1 MTARQPQRQG
11 PMRGLAASTAVA
23 WLLAIACVGFS
34 VRSLYWTPP
43 DPMTQPLEGVFPAED
58 APEARALTER
68 LARGILA
75 LQTSDGGF
83 DLGENGQY
91 SYLIERVAT
100 SALATAAL
108 ASLDK
113 VWTPETFPGDAPK
126 SERLPGLTAAVAR
139 GLDYLK
145 KQQTETG
152 SIGREEPKDHWSQVD
167 ATAAGVLAF
176 AVAGRPED
184 EEALDAAAKA
194 MIRFGRAGLRNGW
207 TRALGVMMAER
218 LVRLGLE
225 DVLGG
230 DARSLADWRQ
240 IRQVSS
246 GLPQVSDWNMAEA
259 ISRVVLGLV
268 KGQDPFPGQV
278 TLACLQDLPVWSGQS
293 SDCQAW
299 WMQGWLVAR
308 SGSPEAG
315 PWFSALL
322 KVFQEEGVEDDDT
335 IHGGWYAN
343 TLCQTSGAVMVLLEG
358 LSTQIVAR

>member
-1 MTARQPQRQG
+1 MSPPVRRHRGVALSTVLALVL
-11 PMRGLAASTAVA
+11 GLACAAFAVR
-23 WLLAIACVGFS
+23 AIDYVPPPPE
-34 VRSLYWTPP
+34 VR
-43 DPMTQPLEGVFPAED
+43 PLEGVFASQEAD
-58 APEARALTER
+58 AARDLSER

-83 DLGENGQY
+83 DLGANGQY

-108 ASLDK
+108 AMLEDTWS
-113 VWTPETFPGDAPK
+113 PETFPGSAPRAK
-126 SERLPGLTAAVAR
+126 RLPGLSAAVDR

-167 ATAAGVLAF
+167 ATAAGLLALV
-176 AVAGRPED
+176 VADRPED
-184 EEALDAAAKA
+184 AEAREAAAKA

-207 TRALGVMMAER
+207 TRALGVMMANE
-218 LVRLGLE
+218 LVLRGHE
-225 DVLGG
+225 DLLGG

-240 IRQVSS
+240 VRKQPA
-246 GLPQVSDWNMAEA
+246 GLPQASDWNVTEA

-278 TLACLQDLPVWSGQS
+278 TLSCLEDVPVWSGQS

-308 SGSPEAG
+308 SGSPEA
-315 PWFSALL
+315 PTWFGALL
-322 KVFQEEGVEDDDT
+322 RVFSEEAVEDDDT

-343 TLCQTSGAVMVLLEG
+343 TLCQTSAALLVLLEG
-358 LSTQIVAR
+358 LRSQVTAP